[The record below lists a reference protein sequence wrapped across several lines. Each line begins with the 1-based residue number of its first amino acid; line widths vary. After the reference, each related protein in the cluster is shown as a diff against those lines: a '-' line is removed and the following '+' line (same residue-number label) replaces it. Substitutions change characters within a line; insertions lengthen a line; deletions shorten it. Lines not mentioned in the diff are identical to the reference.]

1 MANVDV
7 ILHGYS
13 GEPMSQHRI
22 ARGQLDIRRAALSL
36 CLAAQPGVVQRFLTH
51 EAMLECG
58 MVSRFLVASPSS
70 GLGSRLVQGPPM
82 NAGVMAAWDGRLFD
96 LLCWESPVTLKMTE
110 DAAEAYRQWGL
121 EVENRL
127 RPEGDLH
134 DLAGGFGGKLRGN
147 TARIAGLLYILE
159 VGLGPTERRVHGR
172 HMRGAIEIARY
183 FTAHM
188 IALCG
193 AEDLSPEA
201 DAVLKVLR
209 RCGLKTFTHAYVR
222 RKMQDRRALSSAE
235 AVMLALSELVTAG
248 YICPHIPEK
257 PAQNSRGRPSGPSYR
272 LVE

>member
-1 MANVDV
+1 MH
-7 ILHGYS
+7 I
-13 GEPMSQHRI
+13 MKI
-22 ARGQLDIRRAALSL
+22 
-36 CLAAQPGVVQRFLTH
+36 QRFLTH

-82 NAGVMAAWDGRLFD
+82 NAGVMAAWDARLYD
-96 LLCWESPVTLKMTE
+96 LLCWESPVTLTMTE
-110 DAAEAYRQWGL
+110 NAAEAYRQWGL

-188 IALCG
+188 LALCG

-209 RCGLKTFTHAYVR
+209 RCGVERFSQNDVR
-222 RKMQDRRALSSAE
+222 MKVKGMRRLERADDVALVLAE
-235 AVMLALSELVTAG
+235 LMEARFIEPYACEPIASGRA
-248 YICPHIPEK
+248 
-257 PAQNSRGRPSGPSYR
+257 GRPRGPVYR
-272 LVE
+272 LRKDTDS

>member
-1 MANVDV
+1 
-7 ILHGYS
+7 
-13 GEPMSQHRI
+13 
-22 ARGQLDIRRAALSL
+22 
-36 CLAAQPGVVQRFLTH
+36 
-51 EAMLECG
+51 
-58 MVSRFLVASPSS
+58 
-70 GLGSRLVQGPPM
+70 
-82 NAGVMAAWDGRLFD
+82 
-96 LLCWESPVTLKMTE
+96 MTE

-159 VGLGPTERRVHGR
+159 TGLGPTERRIHGR

-209 RCGLKTFTHAYVR
+209 RCGVATFTQTFLR
-222 RKMQDRRALSSAE
+222 RKLNGRRGLDTTE
-235 AVMLALSELVTAG
+235 AVAKAIEELLVEEFIRIDPSA
-248 YICPHIPEK
+248 K
-257 PAQNSRGRPSGPSYR
+257 PVLNNRGRPAGMVYR
-272 LVE
+272 LKES